1 LKQIVAIHGR
11 AAAPDQARCD
21 DVVGMLRRVALA
33 QGEPVPEPQA
43 PDAAPALLAL
53 AERGRL
59 AFSEMDGA
67 VEVFYIPSRAANL
80 SVLEGTGFPEAV
92 QKKQADAFRTSQ
104 GALFRFP
111 PEEGEGHGD
120 HGALE
125 VFITDWSPSPAAAAV
140 AVHRGH
146 PFIAD
151 LEKPRGASF
160 TGRYVRHPLTGDLLP
175 VWIADW
181 VKPDFGTGAVLVN
194 PAHDATD
201 LAFGRSVGLP
211 VRFGLVPAGFDG
223 RPGTWPVPPV
233 VKTGQSI
240 KTGFWDGLP
249 AQEAMQRY
257 FDALEAVGFA
267 ERHRDVQAGRW
278 RIARLVADPTGGLF
292 WDGGRVR
299 LSGSAGEGVPVRA
312 EDTALLGT
320 VSTLGHGA
328 APTLVCQAAEQTE
341 ALLFLR
347 LLAFDL
353 HGAPL
358 APERVLLV
366 QKVQEAKLPAP
377 PEVLRLGVLVGAPLQ
392 QVAVLKQQVVEQVQR
407 FLRVHGELVEAWPAR
422 AADAAAAPPK
432 AVLQARA
439 ALLEGDPA
447 KAFAALGPLQKQ
459 LGGQPAEQRGESA
472 LAGYFAVAHVLAGL
486 DLPAGVDLRRSWSRI

>member
-1 LKQIVAIHGR
+1 LKQIIAIHGR
-11 AAAPDQARCD
+11 AAALDQARCD
-21 DVVGMLRRVALA
+21 DVMAMLRRAAHA
-33 QGEPVPEPQA
+33 QGEPAADPETPDIA
-43 PDAAPALLAL
+43 PSLLLLA
-53 AERGRL
+53 ARGRL
-59 AFSEMDGA
+59 AFREMEGAA

-80 SVLEGTGFPEAV
+80 AVLEGSGFPEPI
-92 QKKQADAFRTSQ
+92 QKKQADAFRTGQ

-111 PEEGEGHGD
+111 AEQWDDP
-120 HGALE
+120 ALE
-125 VFITDWSPSPAAAAV
+125 VFITDWSPCPAAAAV

-146 PFIAD
+146 AFAAD
-151 LEKPRGASF
+151 LEKPRGPSF

-175 VWIADW
+175 VWVADW

-201 LAFGRSVGLP
+201 LAFGRAIGLP
-211 VRFGLVPAGFDG
+211 IRFALVPPGFDG
-223 RPGTWPVPPV
+223 RPETWPAPPV
-233 VKTGQSI
+233 IKTGQSI

-257 FDALEAVGFA
+257 FEALESVGLA

-278 RIARLVADPTGGLF
+278 RIARLVADPAGGLR
-292 WDGGRVR
+292 WDGARDR
-299 LSGSAGEGVPVRA
+299 LSGSETGAGMPVRVD
-312 EDTALLGT
+312 DTALLAA
-320 VSTLGHGA
+320 VLTLGH
-328 APTLVCQAAEQTE
+328 APTLVCPAAEQTE

-347 LLAFDL
+347 LLALDL
-353 HGAPL
+353 HGTPL

-407 FLRVHGELVEAWPAR
+407 FLRVHGELGQAWT
-422 AADAAAAPPK
+422 AAAATEEAGAPK
-432 AVLQARA
+432 ALQQAKA

-447 KAFAALGPLQKQ
+447 KAFTALGPLQKQ
-459 LGGQPAEQRGESA
+459 LGVQPPEQRSQSV
-472 LAGYFAVAHVLAGL
+472 LAGYFAVAHGLAGL
-486 DLPAGVDLRRSWSRI
+486 DLPAGLDLRQVWARI